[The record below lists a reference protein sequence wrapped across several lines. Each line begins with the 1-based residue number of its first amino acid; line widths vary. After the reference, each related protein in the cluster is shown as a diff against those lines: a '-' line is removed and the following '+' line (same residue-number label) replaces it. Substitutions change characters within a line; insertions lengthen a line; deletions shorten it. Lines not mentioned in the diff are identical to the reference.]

1 MIYLMFLLMDEF
13 EIFVYLKENFI
24 VEKFEVMIIFGEFN
38 SWMKDFYDFYF
49 IFMSDNFIDLGQ
61 LEVVILVIFDRR

>member
-1 MIYLMFLLMDEF
+1 MDEF